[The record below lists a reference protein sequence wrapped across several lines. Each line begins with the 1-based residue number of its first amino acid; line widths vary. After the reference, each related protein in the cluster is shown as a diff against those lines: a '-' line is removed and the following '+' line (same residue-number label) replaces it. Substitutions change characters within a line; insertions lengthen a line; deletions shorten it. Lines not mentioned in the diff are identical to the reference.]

1 MLLLRSR
8 DIPAAFGGRSGIP
21 NFIGGDFEMTTLTR
35 FVPFRSPLA
44 DVAVLQNRLNSI
56 FNDFAVPENQQESL
70 SMGNFVPPVD
80 IYEDAQQLVLK
91 LEVAGI
97 KQDALDVNVENQT
110 LTVKGERKFENEE
123 KQENFHRIE
132 RRYGT
137 FTRTFTLP
145 PTVDTGAVKANYD
158 AGVLTISLAKKEAA
172 KPKQV
177 KVEIGTTAAQPKQVE
192 AKTA

>member
-1 MLLLRSR
+1 
-8 DIPAAFGGRSGIP
+8 
-21 NFIGGDFEMTTLTR
+21 MTTLTR

-56 FNDFAVPENQQESL
+56 FNDFALPEGEQESL
-70 SMGNFVPPVD
+70 AMGNFIPPVD
-80 IYEDAQQLVLK
+80 IYEDAHQLVLK
-91 LEVAGI
+91 LEVPGI

-110 LTVKGERKFENEE
+110 LTVKGERKFEKDE
-123 KQENFHRIE
+123 KEENFHRIE
-132 RRYGT
+132 RRYGS

-145 PTVDTGAVKANYD
+145 QTVDAGAVKASYD

-177 KVEIGTTAAQPKQVE
+177 KVEIGSSAAQPKQVE
-192 AKTA
+192 AKSA

>member
-1 MLLLRSR
+1 
-8 DIPAAFGGRSGIP
+8 
-21 NFIGGDFEMTTLTR
+21 MTTLTR

-56 FNDFAVPENQQESL
+56 FNDFALPEGQQESL
-70 SMGNFVPPVD
+70 SMGSFIPPVD

-91 LEVAGI
+91 LEVPGI

-132 RRYGT
+132 RRYGS
-137 FTRTFTLP
+137 FVRTFTLP
-145 PTVDTGAVKANYD
+145 QTVDTAAVKATYD

-177 KVEIGTTAAQPKQVE
+177 KVEISTTAAQPKLVE
-192 AKTA
+192 ATTA